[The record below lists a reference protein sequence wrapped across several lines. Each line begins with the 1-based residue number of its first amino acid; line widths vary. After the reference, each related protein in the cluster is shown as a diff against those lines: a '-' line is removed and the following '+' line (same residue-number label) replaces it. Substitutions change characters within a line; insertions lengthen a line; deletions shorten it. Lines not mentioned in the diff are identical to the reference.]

1 MRFYGYL
8 YLKYHR
14 FLIDSATYV
23 SVYFSYLTCRSSPET
38 QGSADFYSS
47 SDMLERGI
55 LTMNGSR
62 TLRQPSP
69 PSEDMSEGSDVLSNP
84 SYDIITE
91 DVSRFTTQ
99 YYTTVEPQGS
109 PQMAEHLTPKDHSSS
124 SGSSSSGG
132 SKSTSTS
139 SDEGQGVALLH
150 QSSPS
155 MRKRTATPDIPSGA
169 PSPVRSMCATLPTST
184 ASSNDSSSVKH
195 WSYEEQFKQVCV
207 LHRVLCITYVHVTSR
222 YSIVYAVEW
231 SLQ

>member
-1 MRFYGYL
+1 
-8 YLKYHR
+8 
-14 FLIDSATYV
+14 
-23 SVYFSYLTCRSSPET
+23 
-38 QGSADFYSS
+38 
-47 SDMLERGI
+47 
-55 LTMNGSR
+55 MNGAR

-109 PQMAEHLTPKDHSSS
+109 PQMAEHSLTPKDHSSS

-139 SDEGQGVALLH
+139 SDEGQGVTLVH
-150 QSSPS
+150 QGSPNI
-155 MRKRTATPDIPSGA
+155 RKRTATPDIPSSA
-169 PSPVRSMCATLPTST
+169 PSPVRSMCTTLPTST

-195 WSYEEQFKQVCV
+195 WSYEEQFKQVCMYRRECWAYRAV
-207 LHRVLCITYVHVTSR
+207 HAGAGLGCVVCSRVYNSQFFCFR
-222 YSIVYAVEW
+222 
-231 SLQ
+231 Q